1 MQVSTRA
8 THQDHANIG
17 QLAERYLAVCYP
29 VDLQEI
35 DLSSYG
41 AVAES
46 LTADGMDHAADVR
59 NGIVNALRDAS
70 CSDQDLVAC
79 GQLLDWV
86 SAEQDLQDSG
96 EKYRP
101 LSQIDAPHARISRAL
116 RASLSVKPVD
126 WSAVCDGVGSVADCL
141 REELGLLKRGAEL
154 GFASTQREATFAHQR
169 YLGMSGRASY
179 WLDASLRSDGDI
191 SLSQEAQIHAATV
204 DVSAAADDLVNFL
217 ADWYLPRATDQQG
230 FGRERYALW
239 CRKLLGD
246 DLDLDDLYESMW
258 AELRE
263 TMSQTRVVAAQM
275 NSGGSVRDLV
285 WSLGADLAREVD
297 VAEGLPRWIQDT
309 VQAEALAVD
318 AQLLRLPP
326 GTTDFALSGFGDD
339 LADVL
344 EVHSPRRGG
353 GRGVVLVRALNNMQ
367 ISTWA
372 LTPLVHL
379 QIIPGE
385 HLFNC
390 FLVDPDTPLQRFQ
403 RVLVNHA
410 ALSGW
415 MSQSMM
421 LTATEIERDDDL
433 YRLNA
438 LLIRTRELVCA
449 LGDIGFHLG
458 LKIPADAP
466 DFAGETWTDELQ
478 TQAIAQWAHLQRDFA
493 KNRVAQTA
501 MNPAYALG
509 PIVGS
514 RVRDEGLQRAR
525 SKVGA
530 EFDLRSYHDRVLRLA
545 PTGIAGLRAQ
555 LDSIVSLV

>member
-1 MQVSTRA
+1 MSPRA

-17 QLAERYLAVCYP
+17 QLAERYLAACYP
-29 VDLQEI
+29 VDLQQI
-35 DLSSYG
+35 DLSAYG

-46 LTADGMDHAADVR
+46 LTADGMDYAGVVRRETLAALS
-59 NGIVNALRDAS
+59 GAA
-70 CSDQDLVAC
+70 CSDQDMVAC

-86 SAEQDLQDSG
+86 SAEQDLQESG

-141 REELGLLKRGAEL
+141 REELGLLKRGVDL
-154 GFASTQREATFAHQR
+154 GFVSTQREASFAHQR

-179 WLDASLRSDGDI
+179 WLDASLRANGDI
-191 SLSQEAQIHAATV
+191 SLSQEAQIHAVTL
-204 DVSAAADDLVNFL
+204 DVSGAADDLVKFL
-217 ADWYLPRATDQQG
+217 ADWYLPRASEQQG

-239 CRKLLGD
+239 CRKLLGA
-246 DLDLDDLYESMW
+246 DLDLDDLYDSMW

-263 TMSQTRVVAAQM
+263 TMTQTRVVAAQIDP
-275 NSGGSVRDLV
+275 GGSVRDLI
-285 WSLGADLAREVD
+285 WSLDADLDREVD

-309 VQAEALAVD
+309 VQAEALVVD

-326 GTTDFALSGFGDD
+326 GTTDFTLSGFGDD

-344 EVHSPRRGG
+344 EVHTPRRGG
-353 GRGVVLVRALNNMQ
+353 GPGIVLLRALNNMK
-367 ISTWA
+367 ISTWS

-385 HLFNC
+385 HVFNC
-390 FLVDPDTPLQRFQ
+390 FLVDPGSPLQRFQ

-421 LTATEIERDDDL
+421 MAATEIERGDDL

-458 LKIPADAP
+458 LKIPAEAP
-466 DFAGETWTDELQ
+466 DFVGETWTDELQ

-509 PIVGS
+509 PVVGS
-514 RVRDEGLQRAR
+514 RVRDEALQRAR
-525 SKVGA
+525 TKAGA
-530 EFDLRSYHDRVLRLA
+530 EFDIRSYHERVLRLA
-545 PTGIAGLRAQ
+545 PTGIVGLRAQ
-555 LDSIVSLV
+555 LDSIATLV